1 MKRIK
6 LHLFVFYLM
15 KMMRKTTDQQK
26 ALKCD
31 FIYNVIC
38 SSRKKG
44 FRHLFIF
51 TIKYLTNT
59 DVPARLAHF
68 LRSASIF

>member
-1 MKRIK
+1 MKRVK
-6 LHLFVFYLM
+6 LHLFVFYLV
-15 KMMRKTTDQQK
+15 KMLHKTIDQQK
-26 ALKCD
+26 ALKRD
-31 FIYNVIC
+31 FIYNMIY

-51 TIKYLTNT
+51 IIKYFTNT
-59 DVPARLAHF
+59 DVPTRLADF